1 MAVQS
6 TMAGSRVKKARSK
19 GSQASKRTTLL
30 SSPKAA
36 EIVSLVEELSAGLGT
51 RDGVELGRP
60 LARMLADAYNARGRP
75 IPAWVEQLTAY
86 FGRSK

>member
-1 MAVQS
+1 
-6 TMAGSRVKKARSK
+6 MAGSRVKKARSK